1 MAPASEAF
9 LVAAARAGD
18 AAAFGEIVRAH
29 QSRLRGFL
37 RQLTGDPDRADDL
50 AQDTFIRAWD
60 KLVTFSGRGR
70 LSAWLMKLAY
80 NVFLQSVR
88 KSGQDR
94 RLLERFEGETG
105 AGQAAEQQDR
115 QSADA
120 ESVDLPRLL
129 AVLSAEERQVMILA
143 YAWGMSHGEIVEVTG
158 LALGTVKSHIH
169 RGKAR
174 IRERFR
180 IGEIG
185 DG

>member
-1 MAPASEAF
+1 
-9 LVAAARAGD
+9 
-18 AAAFGEIVRAH
+18 
-29 QSRLRGFL
+29 
-37 RQLTGDPDRADDL
+37 
-50 AQDTFIRAWD
+50 
-60 KLVTFSGRGR
+60 
-70 LSAWLMKLAY
+70 
-80 NVFLQSVR
+80 
-88 KSGQDR
+88 
-94 RLLERFEGETG
+94 LLERFEGETG